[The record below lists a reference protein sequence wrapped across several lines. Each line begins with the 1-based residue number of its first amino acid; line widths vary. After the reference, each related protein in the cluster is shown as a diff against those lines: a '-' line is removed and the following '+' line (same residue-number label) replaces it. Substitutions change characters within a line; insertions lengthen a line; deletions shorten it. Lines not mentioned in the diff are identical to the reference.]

1 MLARGRVGEDPFVF
15 TCTPMH
21 RSLCVCDC
29 GVRFFFFFNKYY
41 CDSVKDAVCG
51 WGDEE
56 SGGQLRQE
64 VLAQVHRKNGP

>member
-1 MLARGRVGEDPFVF
+1 MGKTLFSLAHLCIVVFVSV
-15 TCTPMH
+15 T
-21 RSLCVCDC
+21 VE
-29 GVRFFFFFNKYY
+29 FFFNKYY